1 MSVCIAI
8 FENELERVVE
18 ELDNTKFKYK
28 FLFDSDEKYKT
39 IERYNLDVLQDALIF
54 SGLGN
59 KINSNRYKKP
69 GPEMEKAWSEFV
81 HDVFSEGR
89 QITIVND
96 FIDYPNLVI
105 VFPTIFQ
112 DTTQRVNTVTLTD
125 DILDYIVKTFIKQFS
140 QEEGMTIIRWDE
152 YGLNINELEPEFNRK
167 MFVSKQRQIK
177 ANARAEHK
185 IEALRVF
192 REAFKF
198 RMITYYTK
206 LREFGMDDI
215 MRKLDELGFLDERFD
230 SEVYI
235 YEEEA
240 RRLLAKRLCAMSYK
254 ADIKIL
260 IDEGIL
266 KESDVPYMKI

>member
-1 MSVCIAI
+1 MSTCIAI

-39 IERYNLDVLQDALIF
+39 IERYNLDVLQDALLF

-89 QITIVND
+89 QIAIVND
-96 FIDYPNLVI
+96 FIDYPDLVI

-167 MFVSKQRQIK
+167 MFISKQRQIK

>member
-1 MSVCIAI
+1 MSTCIAI

-39 IERYNLDVLQDALIF
+39 IERYNLDVLQDALLF

-89 QITIVND
+89 QIAIVND
-96 FIDYPNLVI
+96 FIDYPDLVI

-167 MFVSKQRQIK
+167 MFISKQRQIK
-177 ANARAEHK
+177 ANTRAEHK

-260 IDEGIL
+260 INEGIL

>member
-1 MSVCIAI
+1 MSTCIAI

-39 IERYNLDVLQDALIF
+39 IERYNLDVLQDALLF

-96 FIDYPNLVI
+96 FIDYPDLVI

-167 MFVSKQRQIK
+167 MFISKQRQIK

>member
-69 GPEMEKAWSEFV
+69 GPEMEKAWGEFV

-96 FIDYPNLVI
+96 FIDYPDLVI

-167 MFVSKQRQIK
+167 MFISKQRQIK

-230 SEVYI
+230 SEIYI

>member
-1 MSVCIAI
+1 MSTCIAI

-39 IERYNLDVLQDALIF
+39 IERYNLDVLQDALLF

-96 FIDYPNLVI
+96 FIDYPDLVI

-152 YGLNINELEPEFNRK
+152 YGLDINELEPEFNRK
-167 MFVSKQRQIK
+167 MFISKQRQIK
-177 ANARAEHK
+177 ANTRAEHK

-206 LREFGMDDI
+206 LREFGLDDI
-215 MRKLDELGFLDERFD
+215 MRKLDDLGFLDERFD
-230 SEVYI
+230 SEIYI

-240 RRLLAKRLCAMSYK
+240 RRLLAKRLCALSYK
-254 ADIKIL
+254 TDIQFL
-260 IDEGIL
+260 INEGII
-266 KESDVPYMKI
+266 KASDIPYI